1 MRNPLIKRVPRDFI
15 KNLPKYLGMIII
27 LVCTIGVGSSFQTTL
42 NGSIKYLDD
51 IKEVYLQEDGFF
63 ETQELISGELAEAF
77 KDEGVNVYENFYAT
91 EREFTDSSKV
101 ILFNE
106 RNDVDLPVIFEG
118 RLPEKEN
125 EIALDH
131 VFARGKNIKIGDTVS
146 LINKD
151 YVVTGTASFP
161 DYSSLFLNNS
171 DLMMNTSHFC
181 VSVVSEEGF
190 ENIDA
195 KYYTYRYSYRFED
208 RNLSDSEKIEKGDFI
223 LKTLLKN
230 GVSVQEMLRRDQN
243 QSIVFLELDIGKD
256 GPMMMVFV
264 YILIAMI
271 AFIFAVLTSSTIEH
285 ESVIIG
291 TLRAS
296 GYRKG
301 EIIWHYLQP
310 TLIVAVLGSVIGNL
324 IGYTLMV
331 KPFLDIYYTSYSIG
345 PLEIK
350 FDVPSFLLTTILPV
364 VIMLGINYVML
375 ARKMKLTPLKFLRK
389 ELKKGKQKK
398 TVKLPN
404 FSFINRFR
412 LRVII
417 QNKGS
422 YVMLFFG
429 IFLVSFLLMFGIG
442 LAPLMDHY
450 TETIND
456 SLSYDYQYILKAPVD
471 NKEGEKLFMYEMDTW
486 FDLGKKD
493 IGVTIF
499 GIDKES
505 TYFADAYVDDGI
517 SVSSA
522 LSHKLGLKVGDSI
535 TLTDSG
541 NDKEYTF
548 DIKSIYEYNANLA
561 IFIDRARLSEVLD
574 KPEAMYNSIISDHKL
589 DIDENAIVKVIS
601 RNDLLGAASQMMDSF
616 DTIIKIINVFSIAI
630 YIIIMYILTKV
641 VIDKNAISISYMKVF
656 GYNNKEIRTLYL
668 TSNAIVAFVSLI
680 VCIPLEI
687 YLFRLTLIYISS
699 LIEGYLEFYLPIS
712 VYIEI
717 IVIGIV
723 AYLAVNVLHMKSVG
737 KIAMTDALK
746 NRE

>member
-51 IKEVYLQEDGFF
+51 IKEVNLQEDGFF

-106 RNDVDLPVIFEG
+106 RNAVDLPVLFEG

-181 VSVVSEEGF
+181 VSVVSEDGF

-195 KYYTYRYSYRFED
+195 KYYTYRYSYLFED

-256 GPMMMVFV
+256 GPMMTVFV

-505 TYFADAYVDDGI
+505 TYFTDAYVDDGI

-630 YIIIMYILTKV
+630 YLIIMYILTKV